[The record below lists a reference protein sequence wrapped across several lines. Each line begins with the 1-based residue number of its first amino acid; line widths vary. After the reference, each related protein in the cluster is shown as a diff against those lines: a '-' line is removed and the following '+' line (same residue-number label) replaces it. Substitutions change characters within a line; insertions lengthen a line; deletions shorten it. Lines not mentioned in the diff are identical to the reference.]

1 MALTPDEKSDAWTQ
15 LFKIVISILT
25 LGLSHVIS
33 KYRNKDKK

>member
-1 MALTPDEKSDAWTQ
+1 MALTPEQKSTAWEQ

-33 KYRNKDKK
+33 RYKKKDK